1 MGEWNIQDMPLPAL
15 FEQGRK
21 IHALTSESSIN
32 KDTVRKGCEILSVC
46 EEMIGKLGLFSL
58 NETKEDISTANLK
71 YILVPYYLAE
81 LTEKIAEDDR
91 IGVLKA
97 SQAKLKEF
105 ISFCETMELVPE
117 DEIEPSTQ
125 GGASSFVDRRAKK
138 IARFKRQRAA
148 ESKLLELKEQKERRG
163 RSTKAAALSSPV
175 ETGEDDVS
183 DDDGEEEREAWL
195 TTISLALCKAF
206 DLLEMLKKEEEML
219 SAVREKQLQDGEK
232 EFSQLIL
239 GERTQ
244 KAESWHRDAAAR
256 ARYTKPAAPI
266 TCATFAQ
273 DVIEGRAKVSQAH
286 EHKHQPLLFGP
297 ASLVGQNPTT
307 ERERIAAQ
315 VFQPHYRLP
324 TMSIEEAG
332 LTEMNMMN
340 KWQERNVKLM
350 EEANS
355 SWYKD
360 GPKSRP
366 GEDEEEDDD
375 DAAQDK
381 ARAWDDWKD
390 DNPRGAGNKKLTP
403 CG

>member
-1 MGEWNIQDMPLPAL
+1 MGELNIQDMPLPAL
-15 FEQGRK
+15 FEQARK
-21 IHALTSESSIN
+21 IHDFSESSV
-32 KDTVRKGCEILSVC
+32 DQETVRKGCEILRVC

-58 NETKEDISTANLK
+58 NETKDDISTANLK
-71 YILVPYYLAE
+71 YVLVPYYLAE
-81 LTEKIAEDDR
+81 LTEKIAGGDR
-91 IGVLKA
+91 IEVLKA

-117 DEIEPSTQ
+117 EEMETSKQ
-125 GGASSFVDRRAKK
+125 GGASTALDRRAKK

-148 ESKLLELKEQKERRG
+148 ESKLLELKERKERRG

-206 DLLEMLKKEEEML
+206 DLLEMLKKEEEIL

-232 EFSQLIL
+232 DFSQLIL
-239 GERTQ
+239 DERTE

-273 DVIEGRAKVSQAH
+273 DVIEGRAKVSEAH

-340 KWQERNVKLM
+340 EWQERTVKFM

-355 SWYKD
+355 SWHRD
-360 GPKSRP
+360 APKSRP
-366 GEDEEEDDD
+366 GEEDEEDD

>member
-1 MGEWNIQDMPLPAL
+1 MGELNIQDMPLPAL

-32 KDTVRKGCEILSVC
+32 KDSVRKGCEILSVC

-58 NETKEDISTANLK
+58 NETKEDISTTNLK
-71 YILVPYYLAE
+71 HILVPYYLAE

-117 DEIEPSTQ
+117 DEIELSAQ
-125 GGASSFVDRRAKK
+125 GGASSFVDQRAKK

-148 ESKLLELKEQKERRG
+148 ESKLLELKERKERRG
-163 RSTKAAALSSPV
+163 RSTKATALSSPV
-175 ETGEDDVS
+175 ETREDDVS

-206 DLLEMLKKEEEML
+206 DLLEMLKKEKEML